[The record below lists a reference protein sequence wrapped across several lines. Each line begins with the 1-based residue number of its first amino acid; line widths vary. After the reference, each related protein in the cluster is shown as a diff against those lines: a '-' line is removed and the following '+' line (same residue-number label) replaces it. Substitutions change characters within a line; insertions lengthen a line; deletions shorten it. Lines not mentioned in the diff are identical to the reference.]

1 MTRSL
6 RALLLFSVFV
16 PVTGL
21 LAQDTLRVQTLSFT
35 DITTRRAWYQFPD
48 STHQYRKVLMH
59 HTLKCDAATTQ
70 DQFAC
75 GEWDYLTYNQIH
87 EHTGVLD
94 STARTHPLFRVGVVA
109 PASVERADVPFYH
122 TRQLQAPRR
131 TITSTE
137 NESTFTLGAGEL
149 WDTGLLQAVMGT
161 SRSQYLFLATELT
174 ASGLQPGPVHQLRFT
189 TDDQGNGAYDRF
201 TIRLKNTASASI
213 TAFDEVGLVI
223 VHEVPPTSLG
233 TMAGEQVFNLSE
245 PFVWDGTSNILLDLA
260 AARMGNGPVPAVRS
274 SVSSAGMAIQAVG
287 LDGYLQMNDDLI
299 GVDATPLAD
308 LGTSLTVM
316 FRVKG
321 DAIIPTV
328 NTSVLEA
335 VDDQGRRI
343 LNVHLPWSDGRVYWD
358 AGNDGGGFDRID
370 KLTTMAQ
377 AEGQWNHWAFVKNTA
392 TGSMKIYYNGALWH
406 SGTGK
411 TKPMAGIT
419 KFRLGSGING
429 EYPYP
434 GYLDEINVFATEVT
448 SANILAWKDRAID
461 GSHPNAEDLL
471 YSFHCDEL
479 PDEHRLTNS
488 ADAAYG
494 AWALGTVQRAYR
506 DAPETFHAQQPIAM
520 RPDLTIVQGSYT
532 SVVDTVL
539 LERQEPLPLL
549 TEEFFE
555 VTGNTVQPVD
565 TVFAWSGGMVYTYAP
580 DGLAIDSL
588 PTNGTI
594 DVNDTLDYFAEP
606 FEVVND
612 WEIGRFITPYGIGLT
627 LGPNGFRWTF
637 DVTDYQWLLRD
648 SVELSA
654 GNQQELIDLE
664 FELIEGIPPR
674 EVVNHQR
681 PWGGL
686 TSRSYADLDNDVALP
701 SVEVAL
707 HPDAAQWSLRTRLTG
722 HGHNSNTGDYPHCC
736 EWKNNSHYVYLN
748 GTLAD
753 QWNIWQT
760 HDCALNPVYPQG
772 GTWLNSR
779 EGWCPG
785 DLVKDHEVVLTGLTP
800 GGTATLDYDIT
811 PVPANNQGMGG
822 GNYVINMDLMEFG
835 PATHVLDAEIVE
847 VKRPSSADMQRR
859 SNPICYAP
867 LVVLRNAGANDLTSV
882 TFTYGVSGGA
892 SESYTWTGLL
902 QHMERTE
909 VELPVPN
916 TAFWVGDTER
926 VFTVS
931 VSAPNGTSDQYAVND
946 TYSTAFQLPVVYAH
960 DVVLHYKTNNRP
972 NETSVRVR
980 DISGNIIFSRTAHAA
995 NTQYIDTLDLG
1006 EGCYTFEMLDT
1017 GNDGLEYWADSGAG
1031 SGFCRLKKPNGAVVK
1046 YFEAEFGRT
1055 IHWPF
1060 TIGYAVGLEEPEIT
1074 FGLTAYPNPT
1084 AGAFTLGVEGLDGT
1098 ADLQVVD
1105 AQGRVVQQHQM
1116 ELYGKDQLLLD
1127 LSEQADGIYQVRINV
1142 AGTLA
1147 LLRIVKQ

>member
-1 MTRSL
+1 MISTVRSFV
-6 RALLLFSVFV
+6 LLASLV
-16 PVTGL
+16 PVGVL
-21 LAQDTLRVQTLSFT
+21 SAQDTLRVQTLTFS
-35 DITTRRAWYQFPD
+35 DITARRGWYQFPD

-70 DQFAC
+70 DQYAC
-75 GEWDYLTYNQIH
+75 GEWDYLTYNLIH

-94 STARTHPLFRVGVVA
+94 STALTHPLFKVGALV
-109 PASVERADVPFYH
+109 PASVERATVPFYH
-122 TRQLQAPRR
+122 TRQMEVARR

-137 NESTFTLGAGEL
+137 SESTHTIGAGDL
-149 WDTGLLQAVMGT
+149 WDSGLLQAVMGT
-161 SRSQYLFLATELT
+161 SRSQYLFLADELN
-174 ASGLQPGPVHQLRFT
+174 ASGLQAGPVHQLRFT

-201 TIRLKNTASASI
+201 TIRLKNTAAGSI
-213 TAFDEVGLVI
+213 TAFDGNGLGT
-223 VHEVPPTSLG
+223 VHEVAPATLG
-233 TMAGEQVFNLSE
+233 TVAGEQVFTLAE
-245 PFVWDGTSNILLDLA
+245 PFVWDGTSNILVDLA
-260 AARMGNGPVPAVRS
+260 ATRQSNATAPGVRS
-274 SVSSAGMAIQAVG
+274 SGAPAGMAVQAVG
-287 LDGYLQMNDDLI
+287 LDGYLQLNDDLI
-299 GVDATPLAD
+299 GVAPSPMAE

-328 NTSVLEA
+328 NTSILEA
-335 VDDQGRRI
+335 VDAQGRRI

-370 KLTTMAQ
+370 KVTTMPQ
-377 AEGQWNHWAFVKNTA
+377 VEGQWNHWAFVKNTA

-411 TKPMAGIT
+411 TKPLAGIT
-419 KFRLGSGING
+419 RFRLGSGING
-429 EYPYP
+429 EFPYP
-434 GYLDEINVFATEVT
+434 GSLDEINVFATEVT

-471 YSFHCDEL
+471 YTFHCDEL

-488 ADAAYG
+488 ADPANG

-506 DAPETFHAQQPIAM
+506 DAPETFHAQQPIAT
-520 RPDLTIVQGSYT
+520 RPDLTFVQGSYT

-555 VTGNTVQPVD
+555 VLGNAALPLD
-565 TVFAWSGGMVYTYAP
+565 TVFGWSGGMVYTYGP
-580 DGLAIDSL
+580 DGLAIDSV
-588 PTNGTI
+588 PTNGVV
-594 DVNDTLDYFAEP
+594 DVNDTLDYYGVP
-606 FEVVND
+606 FELLND

-648 SVELSA
+648 SVDLSA

-701 SVEVAL
+701 AVQVDLS
-707 HPDAAQWSLRTRLTG
+707 PDAAQWSLRTRLTG

-811 PVPANNQGMGG
+811 PVPANNLGMGG
-822 GNYVINMDLMEFG
+822 GNYVINMDLMEFSA
-835 PATHVLDAEIVE
+835 ATHSLDAEIVE

-859 SNPICYAP
+859 NNPICYAP
-867 LVVLRNAGANDLTSV
+867 LVVLRNAGAQDLTAV

-902 QHMERTE
+902 RHMERTE

-916 TAFWVGDTER
+916 TAFWVGNAER
-926 VFTVS
+926 VFTVTL
-931 VSAPNGTSDQYAVND
+931 SAPNGSSDQYAAND
-946 TYSTAFQLPVVYAH
+946 EYRTSFQLPVVYAH

-972 NETSVRVR
+972 TETSVRVR
-980 DISGNIIFSRTAHAA
+980 DIGGNIIFSRTAHAA
-995 NTQYIDTLDLG
+995 NTQYIDTLQLA
-1006 EGCYTFEMLDT
+1006 EGCYTFDMLDT

-1046 YFEAEFGRT
+1046 YFEGEFGRT

-1060 TIGYAVGLEEPEIT
+1060 TIGYAVGLDEATST
-1074 FGLTAYPNPT
+1074 FQLSAYPNPT

-1105 AQGRVVQQHQM
+1105 AQGRVVERRQV
-1116 ELYGKDQLLLD
+1116 ELYGKDQMELD
-1127 LSEQADGIYQVRINV
+1127 LIGEADGIYQVRLN
-1142 AGTLA
+1142 ASGQMA
-1147 LLRIVKQ
+1147 LLRIIKQ